1 MQFKGQVAIVTG
13 GSTGIGRAVAEQ
25 LAARGAS
32 VLIGYFG
39 ELADAEMTV
48 RDIEASGGVA
58 SAFYADITK
67 VEEIK
72 KMFAACIERYGKPD
86 MLIANAGFS
95 GMLPLMEITEQEY
108 YSKFEVNT
116 KGTLFCVQEAGRH
129 LNKDGRIVVVSSSSV
144 SFPCENMTAYT
155 ASKSALHAIV
165 QIAAKELGPRGI
177 TVNSILPGVTATENA
192 MKGLPPE
199 LIKAV
204 TETTPSKKVGTPDD
218 VAQAIVLLLM
228 KEAHWINGQ
237 NILANGGGMF

>member
-13 GSTGIGRAVAEQ
+13 GATGIGRAVSEQ

-32 VLIGYFG
+32 VLIGYIG
-39 ELADAEMTV
+39 DQSDAEMTI
-48 RDIEASGGVA
+48 RDIEAKGGTA
-58 SAFYADITK
+58 SAFCADISK
-67 VEEIK
+67 VDEIK

-95 GMLPLMEITEQEY
+95 GMMPLMEITEQEY

-116 KGTLFCVQEAGRH
+116 KGTLFCIQEAGRH
-129 LNKDGRIVVVSSSSV
+129 LNNGGRIVVVSSSSV
-144 SFPCENMTAYT
+144 SFPCVNMTAYT

-165 QIAAKELGPRGI
+165 EIAAKELGPRGI

-192 MKGLPPE
+192 IKGLPPE
-199 LIKAV
+199 LIQAV
-204 TETTPSKKVGTPDD
+204 TDSTPSRKVGTPDD

-237 NILANGGGMF
+237 NILANGGGTF